1 MNKTGKELTIIFSF
15 SIMHAAIAILS
26 RWLGLSDHL
35 TLTTLTMLMAVALCQ
50 VKRTSVNTMIIILI
64 IVNFGGFYLSNF
76 IGKALKLF
84 FTNTYLRGGLTTFST
99 TLIVGAVVSV
109 IVSWVMRW
117 GGDHFHNRKEIS
129 SYWLMLVFMVIII
142 ARLTLIIVAD
152 KNMYGSHMTLNI
164 IVDYIFCCLAMLYL
178 AANSVKEAK
187 LAQEAKEQTKLAQ
200 YSYIRLQQQVKPHFM
215 FNNLNILNS
224 LICDGQT
231 DQASDFV
238 YKLAYLYRYL
248 IDNEDERLVP
258 LREEMDF
265 VNKYIDLM
273 KVRFESSF
281 DVDVNIDEKVMSTLV
296 VPSSIQM
303 LIENALKHNGGTSQ
317 TPLMVRI
324 YNTPTHIVVQNN
336 RIEKNLCEPSTHLG
350 LKYIRQMYD
359 DVSPKGLQV
368 DSSDKEFVVKLPIIN
383 LHI

>member
-1 MNKTGKELTIIFSF
+1 MKKPGKELTIILSF
-15 SIMHAAIAILS
+15 SLLHAVMAVLS
-26 RWLGLSDHL
+26 RLLGLSDHL

-50 VKRTSVNTMIIILI
+50 VRRTSVNTMIIILI
-64 IVNFGGFYLSNF
+64 IVNFGGFYLSTY
-76 IGKALKLF
+76 IGKALKILF
-84 FTNTYLRGGLTTFST
+84 SNTYLRGGLTTFIT
-99 TLIVGAVVSV
+99 TLIVGG
-109 IVSWVMRW
+109 IVSGIVSLASKKGCFR
-117 GGDHFHNRKEIS
+117 DRKEIS

-142 ARLTLIIVAD
+142 ARLTLIIING
-152 KNMYGSHMTLNI
+152 KSLYGSHMTLNV

-178 AANSVKEAK
+178 ATNAVKEAK

-224 LICDGQT
+224 LICDRQI
-231 DQASDFV
+231 DEASDFV

-248 IDNEDERLVP
+248 IDNEDEKLVP

-281 DVDVNIDEKVMSTLV
+281 NVAIYIEENIMSTLV

-303 LIENALKHNGGTSQ
+303 LIENALKHNGGTSA

-324 YNTPTHIVVQNN
+324 YNTSTHIVVRNN
-336 RIEKNLCEPSTHLG
+336 RIEKNSCEPSTHLG

-359 DVSPKGLQV
+359 DVSPKGLKV
-368 DSSDKEFVVKLPIIN
+368 DSSDEEFVVKLPIIN

>member
-1 MNKTGKELTIIFSF
+1 
-15 SIMHAAIAILS
+15 MHAVIALLS

-50 VKRTSVNTMIIILI
+50 TKRTNVNTMIIILI
-64 IVNFGGFYLSNF
+64 IVNFGGFYLSRL
-76 IGKALKLF
+76 IVAVLKIF
-84 FTNTYLRGGLTTFST
+84 FSSTYLIGGITTFST

-109 IVSWVMRW
+109 VVSWKTEK
-117 GGDHFHNRKEIS
+117 GLFHNRKEIS
-129 SYWLMLVFMVIII
+129 SYWLMLVFTVIII
-142 ARLTLIIVAD
+142 ARLMLIIISG
-152 KNMYGSHMTLNI
+152 KNLYGSHMTLNI
-164 IVDYIFCCLAMLYL
+164 IVDYLFCCLAMLYL
-178 AANSVKEAK
+178 ATNSVKEAK

-248 IDNEDERLVP
+248 IDNEDERLVL

-281 DVDVNIDEKVMSTLV
+281 DVDVNIDENVMSTLV

-324 YNTPTHIVVQNN
+324 CNTPTHIVVRNN

>member
-1 MNKTGKELTIIFSF
+1 
-15 SIMHAAIAILS
+15 MHAVIALLS

-50 VKRTSVNTMIIILI
+50 TQRTNVNTMIIILI
-64 IVNFGGFYLSNF
+64 IVNFGGFYLSRL
-76 IGKALKLF
+76 IVAVLKIF
-84 FTNTYLRGGLTTFST
+84 FSSTYLIGGITTFST

-109 IVSWVMRW
+109 VVSWKTEK
-117 GGDHFHNRKEIS
+117 GLFHNRKEIS
-129 SYWLMLVFMVIII
+129 SYWLMLVFTVIII
-142 ARLTLIIVAD
+142 ARLMLIIISG
-152 KNMYGSHMTLNI
+152 KNLYGSHMTLNI
-164 IVDYIFCCLAMLYL
+164 IVDYLFCCLAMLYL
-178 AANSVKEAK
+178 ATNSVKEAK

-248 IDNEDERLVP
+248 IDNEDERLVL

-281 DVDVNIDEKVMSTLV
+281 DVDVNIDENVMSTLV

-324 YNTPTHIVVQNN
+324 CNTPTHIVVRNN